1 MGLQI
6 TPMAGLCL
14 LMFLSYP
21 LPPPLFLTP
30 GSADNA
36 FGRTLL
42 ILVLGPLPPPLLLPL
57 PLPLPQSPIPNVL
70 YRTGHRDH
78 FFLLNKGLSGRSL
91 MRTSAS
97 IDSFPMTYCR
107 STFPP

>member
-21 LPPPLFLTP
+21 LPPPLYLTP

-36 FGRTLL
+36 YGRTLL
-42 ILVLGPLPPPLLLPL
+42 ILVLGTQTHGSADNAYGRTLLTYVFVLPLPLPLPLLLPL
-57 PLPLPQSPIPNVL
+57 PPPLPQSPIPNVL

-78 FFLLNKGLSGRSL
+78 FF
-91 MRTSAS
+91 
-97 IDSFPMTYCR
+97 Y
-107 STFPP
+107 

>member
-21 LPPPLFLTP
+21 LPPPLYLTP

-36 FGRTLL
+36 YGRTLL
-42 ILVLGPLPPPLLLPL
+42 ILVLGTQTHRSADNAYGRTLLTYVFRLPL
-57 PLPLPQSPIPNVL
+57 PSPSPPPSPPPSPIPNSQCPL
-70 YRTGHRDH
+70 
-78 FFLLNKGLSGRSL
+78 
-91 MRTSAS
+91 
-97 IDSFPMTYCR
+97 
-107 STFPP
+107 

>member
-21 LPPPLFLTP
+21 LPPPLYLTP

-36 FGRTLL
+36 YGRTLL
-42 ILVLGPLPPPLLLPL
+42 ILVLGPLPPPSSSSPSPSPSPSPFPNSQCPL
-57 PLPLPQSPIPNVL
+57 
-70 YRTGHRDH
+70 
-78 FFLLNKGLSGRSL
+78 
-91 MRTSAS
+91 
-97 IDSFPMTYCR
+97 
-107 STFPP
+107 